1 MHMSKPNQ
9 DYSRGL
15 LWTTVA
21 LLLGCALWAYLAQVD
36 QVTRAVAVV
45 IPSGRTH
52 VVQTLDGGLV
62 EQLLVKEGD
71 VVQPGQTLLR
81 MSRTQAE
88 PAYLETL
95 SRMTAL
101 RGNLAR
107 LRSELHMGQGDAKI
121 KPSSFPN
128 LDENQRLLQSRR
140 QQAIQQEIQM
150 LEKSLL
156 LAQEELRMTEPLLAT
171 GDVSRVDVLRL
182 QRQVVELQ
190 AQVGNRRNGYFKDS
204 MSELTRTEEELTAL
218 EQTLIQR
225 KSVLDRTEIKSPMGG
240 VVKNI
245 RVTTNA
251 AVLRAGDEIM
261 HIVPSDDVLVL
272 EAKVKPSDIGFVK
285 VGMPVSVKIDT
296 YDYTIYG
303 TLPGLVTLV
312 GPDSVREEG
321 PNREEF
327 FRVRVQVNAQNVLTH
342 RERNYPITAGM
353 SAIAEIKT
361 GQRSVLSF
369 LTKPLAKTVT
379 ESMGER

>member
-1 MHMSKPNQ
+1 MSKPNQ
-9 DYSRGL
+9 DYSRWL
-15 LWTTVA
+15 LWTTVS
-21 LLLGCALWAYLAQVD
+21 LLLGCSGWAYFAQVD

-52 VVQTLDGGLV
+52 VVQTLDGGIV
-62 EQLLVKEGD
+62 EEFLVKEGD
-71 VVQPGQTLLR
+71 TVQPGQTLLR
-81 MSRTQAE
+81 MNRAQAE

-95 SRMTAL
+95 SRITAL
-101 RGNLAR
+101 RGNLVR
-107 LRSELHMGQGDAKI
+107 LRSELHIGSIGAKS
-121 KPSSFPN
+121 KPSNFPN
-128 LDENQRLLQSRR
+128 LDENQRLLQTRR

-190 AQVGNRRNGYFKDS
+190 AQMSNRRNSYFKDS

-218 EQTLIQR
+218 EQTLNQR
-225 KSVLDRTEIKSPMGG
+225 KSALERADIKTPVAG

-245 RVTTNA
+245 RVTTNS
-251 AVLRAGDEIM
+251 AVLRSADEIM
-261 HIVPSDDVLVL
+261 HIVPSDDALVL

-285 VGMPVSVKIDT
+285 VGMPVSVKVDT

-303 TLPGLVTLV
+303 TLPGVVTLV
-312 GPDSVREEG
+312 GPDSVREDS

-327 FRVRVQVNAQNVLTH
+327 FRVRVRVSSQNMLNH
-342 RERNYPITAGM
+342 GGHNYPITVGM

-361 GQRSVLSF
+361 GQRSVMSF
-369 LTKPLAKTVT
+369 LTKPLTKTLN

>member
-1 MHMSKPNQ
+1 
-9 DYSRGL
+9 
-15 LWTTVA
+15 
-21 LLLGCALWAYLAQVD
+21 
-36 QVTRAVAVV
+36 VAVV

-52 VVQTLDGGLV
+52 VVQTLDGGIV
-62 EQLLVKEGD
+62 EELLVKEGD
-71 VVQPGQTLLR
+71 TVQPGQTLLR
-81 MSRTQAE
+81 MNRAQAE

-95 SRMTAL
+95 SRITAL

-107 LRSELHMGQGDAKI
+107 LRSELHIGSIGAKS
-121 KPSSFPN
+121 KPSNFPN
-128 LDENQRLLQSRR
+128 LDENQRLLQTRR

-190 AQVGNRRNGYFKDS
+190 AQMSNRRNSYFKDS

-218 EQTLIQR
+218 EQTLNQR
-225 KSVLDRTEIKSPMGG
+225 KSALERADIKTPVAG

-245 RVTTNA
+245 RVTTNS
-251 AVLRAGDEIM
+251 AVLRSADEIM
-261 HIVPSDDVLVL
+261 HIVPSDDALVL

-285 VGMPVSVKIDT
+285 VGMPVSVKVDT

-303 TLPGLVTLV
+303 TLPGVVTLV
-312 GPDSVREEG
+312 GPDSVREDS

-327 FRVRVQVNAQNVLTH
+327 FRVRVRVSSQNVLNH
-342 RERNYPITAGM
+342 GGRNYPITVGM

-361 GQRSVLSF
+361 GQRSVMSF
-369 LTKPLAKTVT
+369 LTKPLTKTLN